1 MRTTRSIR
9 SMLVVL
15 LVTLSIVGAG
25 VTPVA
30 ATGSG
35 VAQTQTQCSFPFS
48 ATDATGTEVTIEERP
63 ERVTTLN
70 PSAAQTMWEIGGKE
84 QVVGLSQFASYLDG
98 ADSRT
103 NVSAAGFGVDI
114 EKVVGTEP
122 DLVLAPNAIS
132 NETVTKLRDAGI
144 TVFRFEAS
152 TSIEDIEAK
161 TTLMGQLTGNCEGA
175 ATANAWM
182 NQNVE
187 AAQSAVE
194 SSEQPRVIYP
204 LGDAYVAGGDT
215 FIDAMMTAAGGTNV
229 VAEAGQNGYPQL
241 SDEKVIEFAP
251 EVVLITS
258 PQGASILDSEP
269 YASTPAGENN
279 RTVMVEVNYLNQ
291 PAPRSVAYTV
301 SNMTAGFYPDAY
313 SEDQFVTKSEVEAS
327 QANGTTTNETA
338 DSTATDTDGEAV
350 DDQTTAPST
359 ETETSSPGFGVTAA
373 LAALAATALLARRRR

>member
-1 MRTTRSIR
+1 MRTTRSIQ
-9 SMLVVL
+9 SILVL
-15 LVTLSIVGAG
+15 FLTLCVVGAG

-122 DLVLAPNAIS
+122 DLVLAPNSIG

-313 SEDQFVTKSEVEAS
+313 SEDQFVTKSEVKAS
-327 QANGTTTNETA
+327 QANGTTTNETV